1 MELGL
6 DPKSGVPVETHAGQ
20 ARASLRKSSPM
31 LVAPSQSFTLERW
44 FPGCAKHTE
53 QDPDANCL
61 LLAGLLPGSRAPPLA
76 LLAAG
81 LCAGPISQHPLHL
94 TIAVP
99 EE

>member
-53 QDPDANCL
+53 SL
-61 LLAGLLPGSRAPPLA
+61 LTCYSRASLLVFPPPLIK
-76 LLAAG
+76 L
-81 LCAGPISQHPLHL
+81 
-94 TIAVP
+94 
-99 EE
+99 